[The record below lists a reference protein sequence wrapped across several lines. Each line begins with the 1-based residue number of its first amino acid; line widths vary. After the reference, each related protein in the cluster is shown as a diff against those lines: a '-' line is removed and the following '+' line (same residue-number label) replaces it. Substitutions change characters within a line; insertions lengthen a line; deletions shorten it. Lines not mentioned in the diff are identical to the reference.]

1 MLNTHPPLPR
11 DEANTIKKAIS
22 KIQFE
27 KVEHLYIF
35 KNGKQLRRFI
45 GETNR
50 VVPETKYLLELKDAT
65 VIHNHPQG
73 TSFSLE
79 DFQAIL
85 KFNAQKL
92 ILVTPNYCFIV
103 ERPASNWPISFDNS
117 FFELFNS
124 CTLLAEDLLFKE
136 ISKNEISN
144 FDADVEKMHYIW
156 SSFFTFL
163 GIKYEKSRI

>member
-1 MLNTHPPLPR
+1 MPKTHPPLPR
-11 DEANTIKKAIS
+11 DEANTIEKAIN
-22 KIQFE
+22 KIQHE

-45 GETNR
+45 GETNQ
-50 VVPETKYLLELKDAT
+50 VIPQTKYLLELKDAT

-85 KFNAQKL
+85 EFNAQKL
-92 ILVTPNYCFIV
+92 ILITPNYCFTV
-103 ERPASNWPISFDNS
+103 ERPSSNWPITFDDS

-124 CTLLAEDLLFKE
+124 CRLMAEGLLSKE
-136 ISKNEISN
+136 IAKNEISN